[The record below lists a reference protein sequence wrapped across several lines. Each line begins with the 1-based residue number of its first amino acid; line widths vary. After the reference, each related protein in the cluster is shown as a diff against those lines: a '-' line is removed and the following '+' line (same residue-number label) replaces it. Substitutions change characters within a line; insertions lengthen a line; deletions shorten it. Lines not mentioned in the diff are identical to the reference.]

1 MVTTLGKLFDLI
13 LSRTM
18 SGVFLV
24 MQTIVETMID
34 NSIQEALLLCPLQV
48 SFNVVIGLT
57 GLGAANFFIF
67 VQGYFVGVGITM
79 FQRTYMDD
87 IMEVVN
93 DSLDESVPKIKRA
106 VIKWITIKDDDEIIK
121 EDDGNEE
128 DDDKGDQKDDD
139 KKEEE

>member
-1 MVTTLGKLFDLI
+1 
-13 LSRTM
+13 M

-34 NSIQEALLLCPLQV
+34 NAIQEALLLCPLQV

-87 IMEVVN
+87 IMEIVN
-93 DSLDESVPKIKRA
+93 DSLDESMPKIKRA
-106 VIKWITIKDDDEIIK
+106 VIKWLTIKDDDEIVK
-121 EDDGNEE
+121 EDDGNED
-128 DDDKGDQKDDD
+128 DDDKGDEKGDA
-139 KKEEE
+139 